1 MMLSLGANPTGSQ
14 HSVHDDGI
22 LELKQA
28 MSYIP
33 HTPDDV
39 RIMFETILAT
49 GGPGDMESLFAGIP
63 EECRLRRDLAI
74 PEPLDEHALESHV
87 RELAARNRS
96 PANAVCFLGGGAY
109 DHFVPAV
116 VDQLAARGEFFTSY
130 TPYQAEASQG
140 NLQVYF
146 EFQSLIASLTGMEV
160 SNMSLYDGGSA
171 AAEAVLMALSVTPR
185 KRVVISST
193 VHPEYRQVVETYL
206 ENLGV
211 ETVTVPC
218 VDGVL
223 DPADLAGAV
232 NEHTACVL
240 LQQPNFFG
248 CIEDLTTLVSVAHAT
263 GALAVVAV
271 DPVSL
276 GVLKRPGDC
285 GADLVVAEGQGLGNH
300 LAYGGPYLG
309 ILACRE
315 SFVRRMP
322 GRLTGQ
328 TLDRRG
334 NRCWVLTL
342 QTREQHI
349 RREKATSNVCTNQG
363 LLALRSSIYLAVMG
377 PQGLK
382 ELSNA
387 CLSKSAYAHRRLLE
401 GKRLC
406 AAFEK
411 PFFKEFVIRDT
422 HKQADGLVEEL
433 LARGYLAGVPLG
445 RWYPE
450 LDDCLLVAVTE
461 KRTRV
466 EIDGLAEAIES
477 LPSSVVPE
485 TPALSTTPAALTTS
499 GHHAKHSVHP
509 TSV

>member
-1 MMLSLGANPTGSQ
+1 
-14 HSVHDDGI
+14 
-22 LELKQA
+22 
-28 MSYIP
+28 MSYLP
-33 HTPDDV
+33 HTADDV
-39 RIMFETILAT
+39 RRMFETIRLS
-49 GGPGDMESLFAGIP
+49 GGPGDMESLFSGSP
-63 EECRLRRDLAI
+63 SECRLKRPLKI
-74 PEPLDEHALESHV
+74 PVALDEMELESHI
-87 RELAARNRS
+87 RELAGRNSS
-96 PANAVCFLGGGAY
+96 PASAVCFLGGGAY

-146 EFQSLIASLTGMEV
+146 EYQSLMTTLTGMEV
-160 SNMSLYDGGSA
+160 SNMSLYDGASA

-185 KRVVISST
+185 KKVVLSASA
-193 VHPEYRQVVETYL
+193 HPEYRQVVETYL
-206 ENLGV
+206 ANLGV
-211 ETVTVPC
+211 ETVIAACPS
-218 VDGVL
+218 GVL
-223 DPADLAGAV
+223 QPQDLV
-232 NEHTACVL
+232 QVVDDQTACVL

-248 CIEDLTTLVSVAHAT
+248 CIEQLSALTKVAHAA

-276 GVLKRPGDC
+276 GLLKRPGDC
-285 GADLVVAEGQGLGNH
+285 GADIVVAEGQGLGNH

-363 LLALRSSIYLAVMG
+363 LLALRSSIHLAVLG
-377 PQGLK
+377 PQGLR
-382 ELSNA
+382 EVAES
-387 CLSKSAYAHRRLLE
+387 CLAKASYAHRRLLD
-401 GKRLC
+401 GQRLS
-406 AAFEK
+406 ARFDQ
-411 PFFKEFVIRDT
+411 PFFKEFVVRDP
-422 HKQADGLVEEL
+422 QSRPNELVAEL
-433 LARGYLAGVPLG
+433 LSAGYLAGVPLG

-461 KRTRV
+461 RRTRA
-466 EIDGLAEAIES
+466 EIDGLALAINS
-477 LPSSVVPE
+477 LFVSSSPS
-485 TPALSTTPAALTTS
+485 
-499 GHHAKHSVHP
+499 HHNNHAKHSVHQ
-509 TSV
+509 SAF